1 MSIQAQLSDNQLLR
15 LEQLLGGPV
24 LAQAMRLDE
33 AQGYLCAALSGPQPT
48 PESQWLSEVLG
59 DSEQTAGDH
68 WREAAH
74 LLRLLGTQLQA
85 ELASG
90 DPPLLL
96 LYAMDEDENS
106 ASDYVPW
113 CQAYLHGIDT
123 APADWFEALGADDDK
138 EDSEEIAYLD
148 EQLFPLFMLTGD
160 AEAAASAAGEEWL
173 SGKDLDRLRE
183 ECEENL
189 PQAVTNIYRFWVA
202 HRGVGTIRRE
212 DPRIGRNDPCP
223 CGSGKK
229 FKKCCGAVPAES
241 V

>member
-1 MSIQAQLSDNQLLR
+1 MSVQAQLTDNQLLR
-15 LEQLLGGPV
+15 LEQLLGDPV
-24 LAQAMRLDE
+24 LERAMRLDE
-33 AQGYLCAALSGPQPT
+33 AQGYLCAALSGPQPA
-48 PESQWLSEVLG
+48 PESQWLSDVLG
-59 DSEQTAGDH
+59 DSEKTAGDA

-74 LLRLLGTQLQA
+74 LLRLLRTQLQA
-85 ELASG
+85 ELANG
-90 DPPLLL
+90 EPPLLL
-96 LYAMDEDENS
+96 LYAVDEEENS

-123 APADWFEALGADDDK
+123 APVGWFEALDADDDK

-160 AEAAASAAGEEWL
+160 AEAAATAAGEEWL
-173 SGKDLDRLRE
+173 SGRDLERMRE

-189 PQAVTNIYRFWVA
+189 PHAVTNIYRFWIAQRRVKT
-202 HRGVGTIRRE
+202 VRRE
-212 DPRIGRNDPCP
+212 DARIGRNDPCP

>member
-113 CQAYLHGIDT
+113 CQAYLQGVD
-123 APADWFEALGADDDK
+123 AASEDWFDALGADDEK
-138 EDSEEIAYLD
+138 EDSDEISYLD
-148 EQLFPLFMLTGD
+148 ELLLTLSLLTGD
-160 AEAAASAAGEEWL
+160 AEAAALDAGEDWP
-173 SGKDLDRLRE
+173 SGEELDGLER
-183 ECEENL
+183 ECEEKL
-189 PQAVTNIYRFWVA
+189 PQVVSAIYRFWVA
-202 HRGVGTIRRE
+202 QRSIKTIRRE
-212 DPRIGRNDPCP
+212 APKVGRNDPCP

>member
-1 MSIQAQLSDNQLLR
+1 
-15 LEQLLGGPV
+15 
-24 LAQAMRLDE
+24 MR
-33 AQGYLCAALSGPQPT
+33 
-48 PESQWLSEVLG
+48 G
-59 DSEQTAGDH
+59 DRQRRNRS
-68 WREAAH
+68 EAAD
-74 LLRLLGTQLQA
+74 LLRLLATQLQA

-90 DPPLLL
+90 EPPMLL
-96 LYAMDEDENS
+96 LYARTKTTILG
-106 ASDYVPW
+106 SDYVPW

-123 APADWFEALGADDDK
+123 APAGWFEALGADDDK

-202 HRGVGTIRRE
+202 HRSVR
-212 DPRIGRNDPCP
+212 DHSPRAGQDRPQ
-223 CGSGKK
+223 
-229 FKKCCGAVPAES
+229 
-241 V
+241 

>member
-1 MSIQAQLSDNQLLR
+1 
-15 LEQLLGGPV
+15 
-24 LAQAMRLDE
+24 
-33 AQGYLCAALSGPQPT
+33 
-48 PESQWLSEVLG
+48 VLG
-59 DSEQTAGDH
+59 DSEQTAGDD

-96 LYAMDEDENS
+96 LYAVDEDENS

-123 APADWFEALGADDDK
+123 APQDWFEALGADDDK

-189 PQAVTNIYRFWVA
+189 PQAVTNIYRFWIA
-202 HRGVGTIRRE
+202 QRGVKTIRHE
-212 DPRIGRNDPCP
+212 NPRTGRNDPCP

-229 FKKCCGAVPAES
+229 FKKCCGAMPAES